1 MGFLKA
7 VPGKK
12 LDPSIE
18 KKIEGA
24 ISAAPKDDLKGK
36 SKDEYFFYENTC
48 SIIHP
53 KNHAI
58 TYARAL
64 KFLNKSNYKD
74 ENCLILIP
82 REFQKDPEFKQL
94 ADKFYNALFVPI
106 SNPLHA
112 FLDIHDYF
120 YSHLLPQQWFKNPK
134 ILDNGV
140 IIGENVEIGENTV
153 IYPNTVI
160 YDNVK
165 IGANCLIHA
174 NCSIGGDG
182 FRFVRMPDGTLRKM
196 IHISNPGVIIE
207 DDVEIQC
214 NCNVSRAVFDPTL
227 IGKGTKIDAL
237 VHIAHNDII
246 GENNIIAAQ
255 TCFSGSVEI
264 GKNNWVGA
272 GSTISNG
279 VTIGNNNWIGL
290 AAKVAYDVGDDERV
304 SGFYAVSHKKWKEW
318 WKKEFRGS

>member
-1 MGFLKA
+1 MGVLKKID
-7 VPGKK
+7 GKQ
-12 LDPSIE
+12 LNPNLV
-18 KKIEGA
+18 KKIEA
-24 ISAAPKDDLKGK
+24 AVNSA
-36 SKDEYFFYENTC
+36 SKDSLTDISIEEYFHYENTC

-53 KNHAI
+53 KNNSI

-64 KFLNKSNYKD
+64 KFLKKSNYT
-74 ENCLILIP
+74 EQNCIIFIP
-82 REFQKDPEFKQL
+82 LEFEKDPEFQEIR
-94 ADKFYNALFVPI
+94 DKFWNALLIPVP
-106 SNPLHA
+106 NPLND

-120 YSHLLPQQWFKNPK
+120 YSHLLPRQWLNNPK
-134 ILDNGV
+134 TLGNGV
-140 IIGENVEIGENTV
+140 IIGENVEIGKDTV

-165 IGANCLIHA
+165 IGKNCIIHA

-182 FRFVRMPDGTLRKM
+182 FRFVRMNDGTLRKM

-214 NCNVSRAVFDPTL
+214 NCNVSRAVFDPTR

-237 VHIAHNDII
+237 VHIAHNDVI
-246 GENNIIAAQ
+246 GENNMIAAQ

-264 GKNNWVGA
+264 GKNNWIGA

-279 VTIGNNNWIGL
+279 VSIGDNNWIGL
-290 AAKVAYDVGDDERV
+290 AAKVAYNIGNNERV
-304 SGFYAVSHKKWKEW
+304 SGFYAVSHKKWKSW
-318 WKKEFRGS
+318 WKKEFKAQ